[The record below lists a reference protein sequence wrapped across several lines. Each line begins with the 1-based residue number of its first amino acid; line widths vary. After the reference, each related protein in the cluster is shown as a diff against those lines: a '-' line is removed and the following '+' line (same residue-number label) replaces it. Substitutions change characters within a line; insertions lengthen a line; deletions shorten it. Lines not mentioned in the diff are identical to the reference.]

1 MKKTTYIIFCIL
13 GLALSATSCLKSYVA
28 EFDQS
33 SAERMEQ
40 FLSEIKDMLIS
51 EQYGW
56 RMEYYVGNEE
66 GEKGGFNIG
75 LKFGENIGEELQDTV
90 RVLSEEDPTAPSTS
104 RYILRS
110 DSGPVL
116 AFDTF
121 NPILHKYGTPSSD
134 FYEGQGGDYEF
145 FITGYDKETKSISL
159 KGKRNGKIC
168 KMFPLTEPMQT
179 YIDRIYDHSQNFYIS
194 TFDGFIGDKKVTGEI
209 DVTNHQFIADE
220 MEEYGKDPK
229 TGEPLYDIA
238 ETRTASYILSDNGI
252 QFYEPLEVFGEK
264 LEAMEFNF
272 DMAKTD
278 TTLNVPSKSIKWKA
292 HIPIDWL
299 PYSFY
304 IGDYILSYENGS
316 INISLVQEEDKKTL
330 RVKGISSSFDL
341 ICKYDIKTGRI
352 GLRYQSVRK
361 PGTNDSIIDEDHLI
375 VVLLPWAL
383 SDGSGGLWMNSNC
396 GMDAVLKLS
405 TNLVTGEVDIEKS
418 LEKPTFV
425 WTDAGL
431 TRTFIT
437 TSFLLYYY
445 DTDDTAESPY
455 YGQADK
461 YSFTRG
467 NNQLAYLKQLVKK

>member
-56 RMEYYVGNEE
+56 RMEYYVGNEDSD
-66 GEKGGFNIG
+66 KGGINVA
-75 LKFGENIGEELQDTV
+75 LKFGEKVGDEVKDTV
-90 RVLSEEDPTAPSTS
+90 RVIWEEDPSVVSTS
-104 RYILRS
+104 RYVLRS

-116 AFDTF
+116 SFDTF
-121 NPILHKYGTPSSD
+121 NTILHKYGTPSSSY
-134 FYEGQGGDYEF
+134 YEGQGGDYEF
-145 FITGYDKETKSISL
+145 FITGYDKQTKSISL
-159 KGKRNGKIC
+159 KGKRNGKTC
-168 KMFPLTEPMQT
+168 KMYPLSEPIQEF
-179 YIDRIYDHSQNFYIS
+179 IDRIHDHSQNFYIS
-194 TFDGFIGDKKVTGEI
+194 TFEGFLGDKKVTGEI
-209 DVTNHQFIADE
+209 DVTAHKFTAYE
-220 MEEYGKDPK
+220 MEVYGHDEK

-238 ETRTASYILSDNGI
+238 ATRESSYILTDTGI
-252 QFYEPLEVFGEK
+252 QFYEPLEVFNEK
-264 LEAMEFNF
+264 LEYMNFNF
-272 DMAKTD
+272 DLAKSD
-278 TTLNVPSKSIKWKA
+278 TTLTVPEKNIKWKA
-292 HIPIDWL
+292 NIPIDWL

-316 INISLVQEEDKKTL
+316 INISLVQEEDRKTL

-352 GLRYQSVRK
+352 GLRYQSVLK